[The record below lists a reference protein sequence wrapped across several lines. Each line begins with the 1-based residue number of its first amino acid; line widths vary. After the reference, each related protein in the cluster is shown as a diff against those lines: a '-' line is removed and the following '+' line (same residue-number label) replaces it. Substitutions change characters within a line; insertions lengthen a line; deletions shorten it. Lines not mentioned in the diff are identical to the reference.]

1 MEREL
6 IATLGFIALI
16 VLLVLRVPIGV
27 AMGLVGLGGFAA
39 VVSPEAALRLLALT
53 PIRTVTD
60 YNLAMIPLFILM
72 GTFANGTG
80 MSREMYR
87 AAFAWLGHFKGG
99 LAMSTI
105 ASSGGFAAVSGSSIA
120 TTATMT
126 KVALPQMRKY
136 NYSDSI
142 STGVIA
148 SGGTVGI
155 LIPPSIV
162 LAVYGII
169 TEQDIGQLFMAGL
182 VPGILSVLLYLV
194 TVRLLAHFKPNSMPA
209 GEKTSWPDRF
219 TALRGVWPMM
229 LLFLIIV
236 IGLYTG
242 FVTPIEASGLGAV
255 GAFLIGVARRRLDW
269 KTTMDC
275 LVEALRTS
283 VTIFLVFIG
292 AALFGYFLTITQV
305 PQNVSSFLGGLP
317 LSPLTI
323 MIIILGIYLI
333 LGCFLEPVS
342 MMLLTVPIMFPIVT
356 GLGFD
361 PIWFGIVVVVTVELG
376 LITPPIGMNV
386 FVMKSVARDVS
397 LATIYKGV
405 LPFVATDFLRLAMLI
420 AFPAIALFL
429 PGMM

>member
-1 MEREL
+1 MDREI
-6 IATLGFIALI
+6 IAALGFLALI
-16 VLLVLRVPIGV
+16 IMLIIRVPIGV
-27 AMGLVGLGGFAA
+27 AMGLVGIGGFAA
-39 VVSPEAALRLLALT
+39 VVNFEAALRLLALT

-72 GTFANGTG
+72 GTFANATG
-80 MSREMYR
+80 MSREMFR
-87 AAFAWLGHFKGG
+87 AAYAWLGHYKGG

-120 TTATMT
+120 TAATMT
-126 KVALPQMRKY
+126 KIALPEMRKY
-136 NYSDSI
+136 GYSDAI

-148 SGGTVGI
+148 SGGTIGI

-162 LAVYGII
+162 LAVYGIV
-169 TEQDIGQLFMAGL
+169 TEQDIGQLFIAGL
-182 VPGILSVLLYLV
+182 IPGILSVLLYLV
-194 TVRLLAHFKPNSMPA
+194 TVRVLAHFRPNTMPA
-209 GEKTSWPDRF
+209 AERKSWQEKFES
-219 TALRGVWPMM
+219 LKGIWPML

-236 IGLYTG
+236 TGLYTG

-255 GAFLIGVARRRLDW
+255 GAFFIGVVRRRLDF

-283 VTIFLVFIG
+283 VTIFFVFIG

-305 PQNVSSFLGGLP
+305 PQNISDFLGGLP
-317 LSPLTI
+317 LSPTAI
-323 MIIILGIYLI
+323 MLIILGIYLL

-342 MMLLTVPIMFPIVT
+342 MILLTVPIMFPIVT

-361 PIWFGIVVVVTVELG
+361 PIWFGIVVVVAVELG

-386 FVMKSVARDVS
+386 FVMKSVAPDVE
-397 LATIYKGV
+397 LGTIYKGV
-405 LPFVATDFLRLAMLI
+405 TPFVITDFIRLGLLI
-420 AFPAIALFL
+420 AFPSIALLL
-429 PGMM
+429 PSMM